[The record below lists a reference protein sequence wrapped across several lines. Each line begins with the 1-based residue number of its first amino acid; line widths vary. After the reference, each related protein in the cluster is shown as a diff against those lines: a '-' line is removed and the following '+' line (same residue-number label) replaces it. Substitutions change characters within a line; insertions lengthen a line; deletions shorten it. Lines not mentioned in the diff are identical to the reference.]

1 MRFSALLAAL
11 LFGIVSTATAQDTRG
26 HLRGRVAETAGGP
39 IAAVDIVLRSGEMPG
54 VRSTSTNDQGYFYV
68 GRLPVGSYV
77 LEARRLG
84 YRTVVLSDVE
94 VLLGRTTS
102 LGTVEMAEA
111 PVEMEPLEARATPAL
126 IDPVSTAGGVNLTPD
141 LYENLPME
149 RDYQAMLVLVPQANE
164 SYLGDGLGVAGG
176 TGPENRFF
184 IDGADVTDPFFG
196 IESTRL
202 PYNFIREVEVKTG
215 GYEAE
220 YRSSLG
226 GITNV
231 VTYSG
236 GNRFS
241 GQIFGFFASDQ
252 LQGSSR
258 LGPAELT
265 KTDVATVDFGGTLG
279 GPIVS
284 DRLWFFGAYN
294 PYFHSETVEPTG
306 QGPYEDRTVQHRF
319 AGKLTWR
326 PASRTDVSFTA
337 FGDPGSRDAVAPIT
351 IPGASLTLEN
361 PDPWLTERAFG
372 GTNLVLAA
380 SQLLGS
386 GGQLEGSIS
395 YSTRRDRV
403 QPATESGFDLLFQDM
418 QNSTMSGGV
427 VDRSDAS
434 MWRAAAWLKTTWDLG
449 PHTIKGGIE
458 YYENYYEASED
469 NRHFVRKLNDTT
481 FVEFLIQIPGQA
493 RARIPAAFVQDSWR
507 VSERFR
513 VNLGLRWE
521 DQRLYG
527 SSDEVAQAFRD
538 QLQPRVGFVWQL
550 GRPGSQR
557 LFGSA
562 GRFYQDIALNV
573 ANGYYNDGQVWQ
585 ITGFDHDPRD
595 DASGGETLFGYS
607 SEALPRVDG
616 LWSQSYDEL
625 TLGYERQFG
634 QAFKVGA
641 RGIARRLNDALEDA
655 ITDFETDTW
664 EVGNP
669 GRGNLAMTSETA
681 AFMRSLP
688 RAQREYYGLELTAQG
703 SLTRGLHVVG
713 SYVLS
718 RVEGNYGG
726 LFMADYGEMIP
737 NTDPSFD
744 IGEQVISNGLLPQD
758 RTHAFK
764 LAASYATTFGL
775 GGGVRFQWLTGTP
788 LSVLGAS
795 THPPAYAFV
804 GERGT
809 AGRMPSIWDLD
820 FRFSYDFGGGGWLSQ
835 ARLILDIFNVG
846 NAREAVDYDQIQY
859 FSLDDDGR
867 PADPNPFY
875 GEPVRFQPPMA
886 VRLGMEVGF

>member
-1 MRFSALLAAL
+1 MRFLALLAAV
-11 LFGIVSTATAQDTRG
+11 LFVTPAALAQDTSG
-26 HLRGRVAETAGGP
+26 DVQGRVVDSDGKPIPTVDVIFTGTA
-39 IAAVDIVLRSGEMPG
+39 MPG
-54 VRSTSTNDQGYFYV
+54 SRSASTNAQGIV
-68 GRLPVGSYV
+68 WARGLPVGAYAV
-77 LEARRLG
+77 EFRRLG
-84 YRTVVLSDVE
+84 YRSVVLEAVK
-94 VLLGRTTS
+94 VRLGRTTA
-102 LGTVEMAEA
+102 LGSIQMVEA
-111 PVEMEPLEARATPAL
+111 PVELEPLAASAAPAL
-126 IDPVSTAGGVNLTPD
+126 IDPVSTAGGVNLTPE

-149 RDYQAMLVLVPQANE
+149 RDYQAMLTLVSQANE
-164 SYLGDGLGVAGG
+164 SYLGDGLSVAGG

-184 IDGADVTDPFFG
+184 IDGADVTDPYFG

-279 GPIVS
+279 GPIVR

-326 PASRTDVSFTA
+326 LASRTDVSFTA

-380 SQLLGS
+380 SQLLGG
-386 GGQLEGSIS
+386 GGQLEGSFS

-403 QPATESGFDLLFQDM
+403 QPATERGFDLLFQDM

-434 MWRAAAWLKTTWDLG
+434 MWRAAVWLKTTWDVG
-449 PHTIKGGIE
+449 RHTIKGGVE

-469 NRHFVRKLNDTT
+469 DRNFVRMLNDST
-481 FVEFLIQIPGQA
+481 FVEFLIQIPGEA
-493 RARIPAAFVQDSWR
+493 RTRIPAAFVQDSWR
-507 VSERFR
+507 VGERFR
-513 VNLGLRWE
+513 LNVGLRWE

-538 QLQPRVGFVWQL
+538 QVQPRVGFVWQL

-595 DASGGETLFGYS
+595 DPSGGETLFGYS
-607 SEALPRVDG
+607 SEALPQVDG

-634 QAFKVGA
+634 QTFKMGA

-669 GRGNLAMTSETA
+669 GKGNLAMTSETA
-681 AFMRSLP
+681 ALMRSLP
-688 RAQREYYGLELTAQG
+688 KAQRKYYGLELTAQG
-703 SLTRGLHVVG
+703 SPTRGLHLVG

-744 IGEQVISNGLLPQD
+744 IGEQVISYGLLPQD

-764 LAASYATTFGL
+764 LAASYSTKFGL
-775 GGGVRFQWLTGTP
+775 GGGVRFQWLAGTP
-788 LSVLGAS
+788 LSVLGGS

-809 AGRMPSIWDLD
+809 AGRMPSIWDLN
-820 FRFSYDFGGGGWLSQ
+820 FRFSYDFGGGGWLSE

-859 FSLDDDGR
+859 FSLDDNGR